1 MNLSGV
7 FFFFFEYTRKSFKL
21 NLVLV
26 IVPKSKAL

>member
-7 FFFFFEYTRKSFKL
+7 FFFFKYTRKSFQL

-26 IVPKSKAL
+26 IVPKSEAL